1 MQFHFHALSE
11 HTIDGVRFDLE
22 MHSVHLP
29 DNKQDGYFAAVQGLI
44 FDTQRYDQSITKE
57 EIAIVDE
64 FFDSLKWDSLDV
76 NSKGGSATL
85 EVNLNSV
92 NYGQL
97 MNLAST
103 NNRYVYT
110 GSLTTPPCTEKV
122 YWNVINRIYP
132 IKARHLE

>member
-1 MQFHFHALSE
+1 
-11 HTIDGVRFDLE
+11 

-29 DNKQDGYFAAVQGLI
+29 DNAQDGYFAAVQGLI

>member
-1 MQFHFHALSE
+1 M
-11 HTIDGVRFDLE
+11 RFDLE

-29 DNKQDGYFAAVQGLI
+29 DNTENGYFAAVQGLI
-44 FDTQRYDQSITKE
+44 FDTQRYDQSITKD
-57 EIAIVDE
+57 EIAIIDE
-64 FFDSLKWDSLDV
+64 FFESLKWDSLDV
-76 NSKGGSATL
+76 NSKGGAPKV
-85 EVNLNSV
+85 EVSLSSV

-103 NNRYVYT
+103 NDRYVYT
-110 GSLTTPPCTEKV
+110 GSMTTPPCKEKV